1 MNVCSVVGV
10 RPEFVMATPVVSELA
25 ASGHETTL
33 VHTGQHHD
41 DALSTVF
48 FEELSLPSPDH
59 HLGVG
64 SVPRDEQVAGAVA
77 RLVPV
82 LASTAHDAVV
92 VYGDTTSTLAGAL
105 AASTTNTPLVHVEA
119 GLRSGDWSM
128 TEERTRVLVDH
139 VADLRFAPT
148 RGARTTLADEGVTRG
163 VHEVGDVRADAVAMA
178 RDVTPAALPDVP
190 DEYVLATVHRAATT
204 DDESTLRDV
213 FGGLANARLPVV
225 LPLHPRTADRLR
237 EFDRYGWA
245 ADRVALVEP
254 TGYAAFLELVESASA
269 VATDS
274 GGVQREAAYLGTPCV
289 TLRDTTEW
297 KGTVRRGQ
305 NVLAGTDPESVSA
318 SIDAATAERGHDAD
332 PPTGA
337 ASDIV
342 ATLEAWTDGAQS
354 GEPSVP
360 GGVP

>member
-10 RPEFVMATPVVSELA
+10 RPEFVMATPVVHELA

-48 FEELSLPSPDH
+48 FEELSLPSPDY

-64 SVPRDEQVAGAVA
+64 SAPRDEQLASAVA
-77 RLVPV
+77 RLAPILTDVSPE
-82 LASTAHDAVV
+82 AVV
-92 VYGDTTSTLAGAL
+92 VYGDTMSTLAGAL
-105 AASTTNTPLVHVEA
+105 AASTTDTPLVHVEA
-119 GLRSGDWSM
+119 GLRSGDWRMS
-128 TEERTRVLVDH
+128 EERTRVLADH
-139 VADLRFAPT
+139 LADLRFAPT
-148 RGARTTLADEGVTRG
+148 RDGLTTLADEGVTRG

-178 RDVTPAALPDVP
+178 RDVTPAELPDVP
-190 DEYVLATVHRAATT
+190 DEYVLATVHRASTT

-213 FGGLANARLPVV
+213 FAGLANSRPPVV

-237 EFDRYGWA
+237 AFDCYDWA
-245 ADRVALVEP
+245 ADRVTLVEP
-254 TGYAAFLELVESASA
+254 TGYAAFLTLLEDACA

-297 KGTVRRGQ
+297 RGTVRRGQ
-305 NVLAGTDPESVSA
+305 NVLAGTEPASVSSA
-318 SIDAATAERGHDAD
+318 IDAAAAERERDAD

-342 ATLEAWTDGAQS
+342 ATLDQWTDAAPFEDTPVA
-354 GEPSVP
+354 GEVR
-360 GGVP
+360 